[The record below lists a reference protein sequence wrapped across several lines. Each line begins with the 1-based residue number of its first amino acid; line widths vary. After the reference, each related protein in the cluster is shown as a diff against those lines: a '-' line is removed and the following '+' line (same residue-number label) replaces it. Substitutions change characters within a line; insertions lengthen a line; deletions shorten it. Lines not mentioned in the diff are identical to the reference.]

1 MTHEGNTE
9 QATLKTVLCFI
20 KYKKAEKPLATWN
33 VFKEALPLVDR
44 GAEQVRQAS
53 DRILTQKKQKKSL
66 SSTHLVTAIACNNKP
81 GGNPFIII

>member
-1 MTHEGNTE
+1 MAEKKGGSKYIQQFHFCVRILSPLPRHKK
-9 QATLKTVLCFI
+9 ATQNKQLLKTVLCFI

-53 DRILTQKKQKKSL
+53 DQIITKKY
-66 SSTHLVTAIACNNKP
+66 I
-81 GGNPFIII
+81 